1 MLMFT
6 DASSIQRSPAAIHT
20 VDEFGMATSAV
31 LARIA
36 PQRK

>member
-6 DASSIQRSPAAIHT
+6 DASSTQSRPAAIHR
-20 VDEFGMATSAV
+20 EEELGMTTSAV

-36 PQRK
+36 PPRK